1 MITPPVTFLDKQGSK
16 PLSAQG
22 SRWTG
27 PLLARLR
34 HRTIVLARSA
44 SYFVEEEVALTSAR
58 DIRAYLKSNASV
70 ICPFPSWQ
78 ALFVARQR
86 TSATSQAQPR
96 TRLAIWFYDP
106 ALVESVAGRKTCL
119 LIPEDLAI
127 ARQSAGRS
135 LYLVGDGEQQ
145 RYLLYAN
152 RGQLLNTEFLAGDE
166 GAGIQD
172 DVRELSGLSPA
183 PLNGP
188 ERDEA
193 IRAGVKG
200 LGVKELAGLLK
211 LPGIGLA
218 LDAVRL
224 RTLLLGGA
232 VAAGFWLATTSAVI
246 QYQQNQMQ
254 QAMDSLSGD
263 LKTVLAANRT
273 EQKLRERL
281 EFLQP
286 LVNEYPYSSNV
297 FNAINSLGMS
307 QVTVNRIG
315 LTGEQLQ
322 ITGEAS
328 SASALLADVSSMP
341 WVADA
346 RFNAPVSR
354 RNGLDRFTLVIDLN
368 REALVNDAST

>member
-1 MITPPVTFLDKQGSK
+1 M
-16 PLSAQG
+16 
-22 SRWTG
+22 
-27 PLLARLR
+27 
-34 HRTIVLARSA
+34 
-44 SYFVEEEVALTSAR
+44 
-58 DIRAYLKSNASV
+58 
-70 ICPFPSWQ
+70 
-78 ALFVARQR
+78 
-86 TSATSQAQPR
+86 
-96 TRLAIWFYDP
+96 
-106 ALVESVAGRKTCL
+106 
-119 LIPEDLAI
+119 
-127 ARQSAGRS
+127 
-135 LYLVGDGEQQ
+135 
-145 RYLLYAN
+145 
-152 RGQLLNTEFLAGDE
+152 
-166 GAGIQD
+166 
-172 DVRELSGLSPA
+172 
-183 PLNGP
+183 
-188 ERDEA
+188 
-193 IRAGVKG
+193 
-200 LGVKELAGLLK
+200 
-211 LPGIGLA
+211 A

-232 VAAGFWLATTSAVI
+232 VAAGFWLAITSAVI
-246 QYQQNQMQ
+246 QYQQNQTQ